1 MRIVINDANIL
12 IDLVHLDFTEVFFQV
27 ENLELKTT
35 DFVFEELLEEQKIIV
50 NRFVAEG
57 RLEILESVED
67 DLIEIVNIKSQTTGL
82 SFEDCSVWYFAQKTN
97 GILLTGDGKLR
108 RQSIQSGIEVK
119 GILYIFDELLNQG
132 LITFEFALLKINQL
146 YELNDRLP
154 IEAKD
159 ERIESWSRQQ
169 HIG

>member
-12 IDLVHLDFTEVFFQV
+12 IDLVHLDLTDVFFQL

-35 DFVFEELLEEQKIIV
+35 DFVFEELLEEQKLII
-50 NRFVAEG
+50 NIFIDEG

-67 DLIEIVNIKSQTTGL
+67 DLNEIANIHSQTTGL
-82 SFEDCSVWYFAQKTN
+82 SFEDCSVWYFAQKTS

-108 RQSIQSGIEVK
+108 RQSSQSGIEVK

-132 LITFEFALLKINQL
+132 LITFNFALLKITQL

-169 HIG
+169 HVG